1 MPSDVQLEA
10 LVQRSAC
17 APHVVKHCSAF
28 YTARP
33 IYTSEGLFQKTVR
46 HLHHQGEELIWNH
59 TADDRLYLFPIA
71 SWISSFVL
79 EWCLPFRTTP
89 FVWAPSSF
97 DEHIISFFH
106 RHILSYLSSESHKKH
121 PPGLAGEKE
130 KVCTTLVSLFL
141 IFPPV
146 TWHIVHSPITNSKWR
161 SRFRHSGQICKI
173 WGYWVSSCAKVICK
187 YNGSGLLIQSKGSI

>member
-10 LVQRSAC
+10 LVRRSAC

-121 PPGLAGEKE
+121 PPGLAGK
-130 KVCTTLVSLFL
+130 KKKFAQLSCPYFWYFLLLHDTLCTHQSQTASDGADSATVARYVKFGD
-141 IFPPV
+141 IEFHPV
-146 TWHIVHSPITNSKWR
+146 PKW
-161 SRFRHSGQICKI
+161 F
-173 WGYWVSSCAKVICK
+173 A
-187 YNGSGLLIQSKGSI
+187 SIMVLAC